1 METTMKSQPIPAD
14 AIATPVP
21 GSDAD
26 PKATQNTKKTAE
38 QWATER
44 GHLPEFAP
52 GVPPVNKPKKVMP
65 PVHNPSFAKF
75 RQAFFH
81 SGWVQGQEMTGA
93 EYDAAVEAAANHV
106 YR

>member
-1 METTMKSQPIPAD
+1 METTMETKTEKTVA
-14 AIATPVP
+14 AP
-21 GSDAD
+21 GA
-26 PKATQNTKKTAE
+26 AKKTAE

-52 GVPPVNKPKKVMP
+52 GVAPMHKPKKVMP
-65 PVHNPSFAKF
+65 PVHNKDFAKY

-81 SGWVQGQEMTGA
+81 SGWVQGQEMTLA